1 MTETVDLTTVE
12 YETERGE
19 TLRIKPVADEVVL
32 IVGGGS
38 ILLSPEDTVRVARD
52 LLTAADEAASAVIE
66 DVGGAIAA
74 PLTLVVSNRPTF

>member
-12 YETERGE
+12 YETEHGE

-66 DVGGAIAA
+66 DVGGAIAR